1 MSPGSPGRAIVSSGS
16 DQTGSPVAA
25 GQWVSGQTCIPAA
38 AAVKAGGGCHG
49 GAPGTI
55 GAVGSGGLFIGT
67 VPEDSSPAD
76 APGHG
81 GPEGSAG
88 AEGPDHPGETGSRE
102 GGEGGAHVGGL
113 DSVRGEPGHVA
124 PEGSCVPGEP
134 DQAAPGGLWGAG
146 EPGRCPGC
154 GEPGCGEPDQGAE
167 GSGSAS
173 QS

>member
-55 GAVGSGGLFIGT
+55 GAVGSGGLFNGT
-67 VPEDSSPAD
+67 VPGDVEDSSPVD
-76 APGHG
+76 APGHD

-102 GGEGGAHVGGL
+102 EGEGGAHV
-113 DSVRGEPGHVA
+113 
-124 PEGSCVPGEP
+124 
-134 DQAAPGGLWGAG
+134 
-146 EPGRCPGC
+146 
-154 GEPGCGEPDQGAE
+154 
-167 GSGSAS
+167 
-173 QS
+173 